1 MRSTANGKLTTAS
14 ANSVNCATLSV
25 VVVSSGSAAV
35 AKRAAQV
42 LASRCPDFS
51 AQLIVVSQDNDHT
64 LATSLERWGAVH
76 VPAPR
81 GSTRAEMCDLG
92 MNYACG
98 TIVAVRD
105 DVAVGDAAWL
115 DTYRTVVPVQV
126 PAIVAGESV
135 VMDTLV
141 AGQAALAD
149 SPTGRA
155 PLAGTASI
163 EMVAAI

>member
-1 MRSTANGKLTTAS
+1 MRSAANGKRNS
-14 ANSVNCATLSV
+14 ALARNGNCATLSV

-42 LASRCPDFS
+42 LASKCPDYS
-51 AQLIVVSQDNDHT
+51 AQLIVVTRDNDRT
-64 LATSLERWGAVH
+64 LASSLERWGAIH
-76 VPAPR
+76 VPAPK

-92 MNYACG
+92 MDHACG

-115 DTYRTVVPVQV
+115 DTYRTVVPVLEPV
-126 PAIVAGESV
+126 VAVVESV

-141 AGQAALAD
+141 AVPAALAD
-149 SPTGRA
+149 SPTSLE
-155 PLAGTASI
+155 PVAGTASI